1 MNNIFKRL
9 GAQIILIAVAALAVT
24 VAVVLVFSM
33 TMVGNY
39 NYSILIERANVGMRV
54 LEDEVR
60 AKTEEVDSVYT
71 NWSDQSSFISAMTF
85 RDSTYFEGLWKSLSS
100 PESYFCAIGDVKGN
114 VIYQSSTY
122 PFQSINL
129 SEVAKGNV
137 KYQGLVLIDDTLA
150 AVHAEQVSANGVVSA
165 LVVGYSMSSTDWL
178 DSLKNMIDCDVT
190 IFKGN
195 TRYATTITDPSN
207 NSRLVGTTMS
217 SDVEKTVL
225 NQRNAY
231 QGKATIVGKPY
242 YVSYEP
248 MYDNSNNVVGAYF
261 AGSDSSD
268 ADAKLSMFIL
278 ISVIIGIAAI
288 LITGVLIL
296 IFTRKKV
303 VAPIKQVTL
312 IANELESGKMST
324 TDVVYKFGDD
334 EIGTFANKLRNSKQE
349 LSGCI
354 TDISRILEKM
364 AGGDF
369 TAYPESSYPGE
380 FESIRE
386 NILRIEK
393 ELGITLGKM
402 SESSD
407 EVLSGSD
414 QMAEGSQSL
423 ADGTTK
429 QAAAIEEISDTISEV
444 SAKVAATAQNAARAG
459 EISKQTEEEVNRQD
473 SSITNMVG
481 AMSEISSTSKEIEK
495 IIKTIEDIS
504 FQTNILALN
513 AAVEAAR
520 AGDAGKGFAVVAD
533 EVRNLANKSAEAAK
547 STTSLIMASISAVD
561 KGSKIAAE
569 TAESMKLVKQRTA
582 ETAELIVMIADA
594 SREQTDSINQINN
607 GIEQISQVVQMNSA
621 TAEETAASCQELSGQ
636 SRMLKDQVARFRIN
650 Q

>member
-39 NYSILIERANVGMRV
+39 NDSILIERANVGMRV

-268 ADAKLSMFIL
+268 ADAKLSMIIL